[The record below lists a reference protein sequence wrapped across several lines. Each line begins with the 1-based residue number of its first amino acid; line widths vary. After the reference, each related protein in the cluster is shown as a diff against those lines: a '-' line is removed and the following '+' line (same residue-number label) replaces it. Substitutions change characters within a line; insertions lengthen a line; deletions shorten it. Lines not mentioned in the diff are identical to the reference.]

1 MTEEEKRMDAVNR
14 PNAGVIRDPRAKI
27 KVEFDR
33 APLGQRLKAKYLSFF
48 FVKKVVWYLFRLVL
62 LIGISYIVLFPF
74 ITKIAGSFMAP
85 QDFVDVT
92 VLIIPRNF
100 TFDTYAAI
108 FNELNYTEAFINT
121 LILSLTCAVLQTASC
136 CLIGYG
142 LAKFK
147 FKGAKYVFL
156 AVILTMIV
164 PHQTLY
170 YSMFVNFRWFDF
182 KGPIS
187 TILDG
192 PGIFELIG
200 KLGIKEFA
208 AGVNLNNTYFPL
220 IVLSIFGLAFKNG
233 LYIFLLRQFFR
244 GVPDELEE
252 SAYIDGSGTFKT
264 FMKIIIPLSIPMM
277 ITVFLFAFSWQWT
290 DSFYTGMFF
299 PTSKTALMPSIVNIP
314 ESLRVKSEAFVAGQ
328 NLYFSSIRN
337 TCGLMIIAPLVIVYV
352 FCQKF
357 LVQGIERSGLTA
369 D

>member
-1 MTEEEKRMDAVNR
+1 MDATKNTTV
-14 PNAGVIRDPRAKI
+14 VRDPRAKI

-33 APLGQRLKAKYLSFF
+33 APLGQRIKAKYLSLFF
-48 FVKKVVWYLFRLVL
+48 AKKVLWYLFRLVL
-62 LIGISYIVLFPF
+62 LIGISYVVLYPF

-92 VLIIPRNF
+92 VLIIPKNF

-108 FNELNYTEAFINT
+108 FNELNYMEAFLNT
-121 LILSLTCAVLQTASC
+121 FMMSVTCAVLQTFSC

-147 FKGAKYVFL
+147 FKGAKWIFL
-156 AVILTMIV
+156 LVILTMIV
-164 PHQTLY
+164 PHKTLY
-170 YSMFVNFRWFDF
+170 YAMFVNFRWFDIQD
-182 KGPIS
+182 PVA

-192 PGIFELIG
+192 PGLFQI
-200 KLGIKEFA
+200 LGML
-208 AGVNLNNTYFPL
+208 GVPGLETGLNLNNTYFPL
-220 IVLSIFGLAFKNG
+220 IILSIFGLAFKNG

-252 SAYIDGSGTFKT
+252 SAYIDGSGVFKT
-264 FMKIIIPLSIPMM
+264 FIKIILPLSIPMM

-290 DSFYTGMFF
+290 DMFYTGTFF
-299 PTSKTALMPSIVNIP
+299 PTSKTLLMPSIVNIP
-314 ESLRVKSEAFVAGQ
+314 GSLQAKSEQFIAGQ
-328 NLYFSSIRN
+328 NLYFSAIRN
-337 TCGLMIIAPLVIVYV
+337 TCGIMIIAPLVVVYV

>member
-1 MTEEEKRMDAVNR
+1 MDAVKS
-14 PNAGVIRDPRAKI
+14 GYVRDPHAKI

-33 APLGQRLKAKYLSFF
+33 APLGQRIKSKYLSFF

-85 QDFVDVT
+85 QDFIDVT
-92 VLIIPRNF
+92 VLIIPKNF
-100 TFDTYAAI
+100 SVDTYTAI
-108 FNELNYTEAFINT
+108 FNELKYTEAFINT
-121 LILSLTCAVLQTASC
+121 AILALGCAVLQTASC

-147 FKGAKYVFL
+147 FKGAKYIFL
-156 AVILTMIV
+156 AVMLTMIV
-164 PHQTLY
+164 PHKTLY
-170 YSMFVNFRWFDF
+170 YSMFVNFRWFDL

-187 TILDG
+187 TIAEG
-192 PGIFELIG
+192 PGLFSLIG
-200 KLGIKEFA
+200 QLFGIKDLR
-208 AGVNLNNTYFPL
+208 AGLNLNNTYFPL
-220 IVLSIFGLAFKNG
+220 ILLSIFGLAFKNG
-233 LYIFLLRQFFR
+233 LYIFLLRQFYR

-252 SAYIDGSGTFKT
+252 SAYMDGSGPFKT
-264 FMKIIIPLSIPMM
+264 FVKIIMPLSIPMM

-290 DSFYTGMFF
+290 DEFYTGLFF
-299 PTSKTALMPSIVNIP
+299 PTSKTALMPNIVGIP
-314 ESLRVKSEAFVAGQ
+314 ESLEVKSESYIAGQ
-328 NLYFSSIRN
+328 NIYFSAIRN
-337 TCGLMIIAPLVIVYV
+337 TCGLMIIAPLVVIYV

>member
-1 MTEEEKRMDAVNR
+1 MDAVKR
-14 PNAGVIRDPRAKI
+14 PNVVRDPREKI

-33 APLGQRLKAKYLSFF
+33 APLGQRIKAKYLSLF

-62 LIGISYIVLFPF
+62 LIGISYVVLFPF

-92 VLIIPRNF
+92 VLIIPKNF

-108 FNELNYTEAFINT
+108 FNELKYTEAFINT
-121 LILSLTCAVLQTASC
+121 FMLSITCAVLQTISC
-136 CLIGYG
+136 CIISYG

-156 AVILTMIV
+156 AVMLTMIV
-164 PHQTLY
+164 PHRTLY

-182 KGPIS
+182 KDPIS
-187 TILDG
+187 TVLDA
-192 PGIFELIG
+192 PGIFEYIG
-200 KLGIKEFA
+200 KLGVEDLA
-208 AGVNLNNTYFPL
+208 NGLNLNNTYFPL

-252 SAYIDGSGTFKT
+252 SAYIDGSGVFQTFV
-264 FMKIIIPLSIPMM
+264 KIILPLSIPMM

-290 DSFYTGMFF
+290 DSFYSGMFF
-299 PTSKTALMPSIVNIP
+299 PTSKTLLMSGIVDIP
-314 ESLRVKSEAFVAGQ
+314 ESLRVKSEMFIAGQ
-328 NLYFSSIRN
+328 NMYFSAIRN
-337 TCGLMIIAPLVIVYV
+337 TCGIMIILPLVIVYV